1 MSRRRRRLDRL
12 AAPTVAEAHAIED
25 RALRAVRRR
34 NLARRIVEHGGDVDV
49 PEVTPEAEAAAERA
63 RRRRPP
69 PTPERVA
76 ELRDR
81 ITAWADENRGR
92 Q

>member
-34 NLARRIVEHGGDVDV
+34 NLARRIVDHGGDVDV

-63 RRRRPP
+63 RHRRPP
-69 PTPERVA
+69 PTPDQVEA
-76 ELRDR
+76 MKAR
-81 ITAWADENRGR
+81 ITAWADEHRAR
-92 Q
+92 A